1 MGSTPILDK
10 REKDIKDS
18 RKLLRNIIDGK
29 IEESAQAI
37 KNKIE
42 AAKLLLRAHHA
53 LQVDKQVIKDSE
65 KAKIE
70 KPKLS
75 EEHQKILDAIRQ
87 K

>member
-1 MGSTPILDK
+1 MTQPISNHRD
-10 REKDIKDS
+10 KDIKDS
-18 RKLLRNIIDGK
+18 RKLLRSIIDGK

-65 KAKIE
+65 KAKID
-70 KPKLS
+70 KPSLS
-75 EEHQKILDAIRQ
+75 PEHQKALDAIRQ